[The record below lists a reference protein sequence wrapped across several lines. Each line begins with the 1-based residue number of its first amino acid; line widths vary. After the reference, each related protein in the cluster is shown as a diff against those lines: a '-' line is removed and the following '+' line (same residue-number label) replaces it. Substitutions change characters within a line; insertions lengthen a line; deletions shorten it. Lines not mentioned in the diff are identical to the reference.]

1 MAGINQI
8 GIKPQIGLG
17 FAETLRA
24 LLRQDPDV
32 LMVGEIRD
40 THTASMAIRAA
51 QTGHLVLSTVHT
63 KSAIATLMRLN
74 QLGLSDRDVV
84 ESVTLILAQRLL
96 RLLCTHCKIPATT
109 ICASNPIQAVNSRY
123 QANLAGCEHCLQ
135 GYWGRIGIFELC
147 QPEALGDAVP
157 PVRHGYEDTQNLR
170 DMALG
175 CYNAGDTSL
184 DEVNR
189 VVPAESDFG
198 VL

>member
-84 ESVTLILAQRLL
+84 ESVTLIFSPAITQIALHSLQNTCNDD
-96 RLLCTHCKIPATT
+96 LC
-109 ICASNPIQAVNSRY
+109 
-123 QANLAGCEHCLQ
+123 
-135 GYWGRIGIFELC
+135 FESH
-147 QPEALGDAVP
+147 PSSE
-157 PVRHGYEDTQNLR
+157 
-170 DMALG
+170 
-175 CYNAGDTSL
+175 
-184 DEVNR
+184 
-189 VVPAESDFG
+189 
-198 VL
+198 